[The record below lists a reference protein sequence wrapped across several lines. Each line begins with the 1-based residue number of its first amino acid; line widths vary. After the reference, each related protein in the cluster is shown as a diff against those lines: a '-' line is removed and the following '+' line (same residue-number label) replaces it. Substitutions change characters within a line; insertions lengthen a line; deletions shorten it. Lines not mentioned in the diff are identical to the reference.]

1 MRIKRE
7 DLLVYFQKYPN
18 ETLHKAFRT
27 GEEDENITLSDGKLV
42 MPPML
47 TAEMVINN
55 KKTNFFDVWG
65 SYLVRKRIKSISPK
79 AVLSEDI
86 KIEPE
91 NALELVEL
99 FQYINQFTNKKRI
112 LKYASDIKDRI
123 TSENAVTLLAA
134 EGDEVNRENLRGIKK
149 HCSEENLKLKLP
161 LTIGESDILIYLSK
175 NENGFSHQDTILNAV
190 EGTGIPYQI
199 ARDKKSFAEAY
210 KTKSFRL
217 FVFGYQ
223 QDSVEE
229 MSLYLFLKRSDPAS
243 LILEFDEVF
252 LEKNAHR
259 LEEIVSKT
267 YANGYHDWA
276 LLSKQNKQ
284 KISIQ
289 EEDSLKSEI
298 EDLSENYSRLMHTK
312 ITYKIEK
319 LSEKC
324 DTLILERMLSKV
336 QK

>member
-1 MRIKRE
+1 MRIKRKN
-7 DLLVYFQKYPN
+7 LLIYFQKYPN
-18 ETLHKAFRT
+18 ETLHKAFRI
-27 GEEDENITLSDGKLV
+27 GEEDENISLSDGKLV
-42 MPPML
+42 MNALL
-47 TAEMVINN
+47 TAKMVINDKN
-55 KKTNFFDVWG
+55 TDFFNIWG
-65 SYLVRKRIKSISPK
+65 SYLVKKRMRSISPYS
-79 AVLSEDI
+79 VLSEDI
-86 KIEPE
+86 KTDPD
-91 NALELVEL
+91 NARELMEL

-112 LKYASDIKDRI
+112 LKYASDIKDRM
-123 TSENAVTLLAA
+123 TSENAVILLAA
-134 EGDEVNRENLRGIKK
+134 EGDEVNRENLRDIKK
-149 HCSEENLKLKLP
+149 YSSEENQKVILP

-210 KTKSFRL
+210 KKKSFRL

-252 LEKNAHR
+252 LEKNADR

-267 YANGYHDWA
+267 YANGYNDWA

-284 KISIQ
+284 KISIS